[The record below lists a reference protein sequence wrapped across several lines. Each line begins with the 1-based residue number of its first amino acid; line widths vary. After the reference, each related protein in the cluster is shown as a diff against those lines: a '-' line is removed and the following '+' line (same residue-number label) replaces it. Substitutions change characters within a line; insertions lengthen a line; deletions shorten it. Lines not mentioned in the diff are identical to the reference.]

1 MSTDSPPSARR
12 LNVLIVLLLSILPA
26 QAFAQDAVS
35 KAIDKV
41 VDLLTSQWAY
51 GAAII
56 AVAIVGYRMLKGY
69 MKFETAGWTLGGII
83 VIFGAATIVDMVTK

>member
-1 MSTDSPPSARR
+1 MSTGLPPSVGR
-12 LNVLIVLLLSILPA
+12 LNLLVVLFLSTLPS

-35 KAIDKV
+35 KAIDKI
-41 VDLLTSQWAY
+41 VDLLTSEWAY
-51 GAAII
+51 GAAVI

-69 MKFETAGWTLGGII
+69 MKFETAGWTIGGII